1 MANRETILVT
11 GAGGF
16 IGGWIV
22 ETLHLT
28 NSAHVR
34 AGIRRWSSAARL
46 GRLPVDIGF
55 CDVMNKE
62 QITRALAGVTCV
74 IHCAIGASDVIIEG
88 TRNTLDAAL
97 MLGVERFVH
106 LSTAEVY
113 GNVSGKIDETFPYQY
128 TGNQY
133 ADSKIE
139 AEKLCWEFYEKGLPV
154 TVIRP
159 TIVYG
164 PFSKDWTVLLAQRL
178 RSDSW
183 GIFKGHGEGICNLVY
198 INDLVSGVLMA
209 ANNESVV
216 GEAFNING
224 PDMITWNQYFQRF
237 SAALGLPELNT
248 IEPTSSKLHSAIMQP
263 VRSSARYILNH
274 FGGPVMGVAARFRVA
289 KEAMKRAE
297 RAIRMT
303 PTLAELSL
311 YNRDAFYLTS
321 KAQNM
326 LGYSPRFDVDTGLR
340 LSISWLDHH
349 GLLL

>member
-1 MANRETILVT
+1 MANRKTILVT

-28 NSAHVR
+28 DSAHVR

-46 GRLPVDIGF
+46 GRLPVDIAF
-55 CDVMNKE
+55 CDVMNKG
-62 QITRALAGVTCV
+62 QITRALAGVNSV
-74 IHCAIGASDVIIEG
+74 IHCAIGARDVIIEG
-88 TRNTLDAAL
+88 TRNMLDAAL

-128 TGNQY
+128 MGNQY
-133 ADSKIE
+133 TDSKIE
-139 AEKLCWEFYEKGLPV
+139 AEKLCWEFYEQGLPV

-209 ANNESVV
+209 ASNESAV

-224 PDMITWNQYFQRF
+224 PEMITWNQYFQRF

-248 IEPTSSKLHSAIMQP
+248 IEPTSSELRSAIMKP

-274 FGGPVMGVAARFRVA
+274 FGDLVMGVAARFRVVR
-289 KEAMKRAE
+289 EAMKRAE
-297 RAIRMT
+297 KTIRMT

-311 YNRDAFYLTS
+311 YNRDAFYLAS

-326 LGYSPRFDVDTGLR
+326 LGYSPRFDVDTGLQM
-340 LSISWLDHH
+340 SIRWLDHH